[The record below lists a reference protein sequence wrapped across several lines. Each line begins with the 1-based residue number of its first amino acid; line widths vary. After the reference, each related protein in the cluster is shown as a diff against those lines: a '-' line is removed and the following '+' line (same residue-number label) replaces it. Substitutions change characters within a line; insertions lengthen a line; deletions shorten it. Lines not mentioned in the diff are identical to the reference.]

1 VTIRSREDLQTAL
14 RALGLRCSVEAFDG
28 LAVAVP
34 EPGEQRFASDDIRR
48 RAIEL
53 ARQHGFSHLAVELR
67 EAGSEPSPRATLPGD

>member
-53 ARQHGFSHLAVELR
+53 ARQETERRFLQQRLNEL
-67 EAGSEPSPRATLPGD
+67 TD